1 MSVTLSGIGVSRGIA
16 IGKVHILERGQPEV
30 VEQKIPDSKVED
42 EVLRFQLA
50 IETAQGQLKNIRTR
64 IPASTPTDIAA
75 FIDTHI
81 LMLKDSALVDVPIDM
96 IRSQK
101 FNAEWALKLQRDT
114 LVNIFEEMN
123 DAYLRT
129 RKDDVIHVVNR
140 TLRILLNQDNQPH
153 DGVTALTGHIIIADD
168 LTPADTILLQHQKIA
183 AFVTEY
189 GGPLS
194 HTAIMARSLHIPAI
208 VGVHNSRKTLHND
221 ETIIVDGKQGII
233 LSKVD
238 EDIVYY
244 NRQQQQKENIYY
256 KSLNKLKNNAAVTK
270 DGAPISLLG
279 NIELP
284 EDIDSVNDVSASGV
298 GLFRTEF
305 LFMNRSNLPGE
316 EEQLDAYLNVINKLR
331 GNPLTIRTLD
341 LGADKQSQETKDT
354 SIPTINPAL
363 GLRAIRLCLKDPDL
377 FIPQLRAILRASAH
391 GPIRMMI
398 PMLSNIQEVLQTL
411 RIIDEAKC
419 QLDRENLAY
428 DKDIPIGGMIE
439 IPAAAITAYTFAKHL
454 DFLSIGTNDLIQYTL
469 AIDRIDDE
477 VNYLYDPLHPAV
489 LRLIH
494 LILNAG
500 HKAKIPI
507 SMCGEMA
514 GDSHYTRLLLGLGLR
529 EFSMQAA
536 TLLEV
541 KSVIK
546 ESNISELVRPARKI
560 LQCIHS
566 DQALALVNKMN
577 AG

>member
-30 VEQKIPDSKVED
+30 VEQKIPASKVED

-50 IETAQGQLKNIRTR
+50 LKVAQEELKNIRTR
-64 IPASTPTDIAA
+64 IPASTPADIAA
-75 FIDTHI
+75 FIDTHL
-81 LMLKDSALVDVPIDM
+81 LMLKDSALGNVPIDL
-96 IRSQK
+96 IRNQQL
-101 FNAEWALKLQRDT
+101 NAEWALKLQRDA
-114 LVNIFEEMN
+114 LVNIFEEMD

-140 TLRILLNQDNQPH
+140 ILRILLNQDNQPH

-194 HTAIMARSLHIPAI
+194 HTAIMARSLRIPAV

-221 ETIIVDGKQGII
+221 EIVIVDGKQGVI
-233 LSKVD
+233 LANID
-238 EDIVYY
+238 EDILSYY
-244 NRQQQQKENIYY
+244 RQQQQQESIYY
-256 KSLNKLKNNAAVTK
+256 KSLNKLKNKAAITI
-270 DGAPISLLG
+270 DGTPISLLG

-305 LFMNRSNLPGE
+305 LFMNRSSLPDE
-316 EEQLDAYLNVINKLR
+316 EEQLDAYLTVINKLK

-354 SIPTINPAL
+354 SVPTINPAL

-377 FIPQLRAILRASAH
+377 FTPQLRAILRASAH

-398 PMLSNIQEVLQTL
+398 PMLSNIQEALQTL
-411 RIIDEAKC
+411 QIIEEAKH
-419 QLDRENLAY
+419 QLDREGLDY
-428 DKDIPIGGMIE
+428 DKDIPVGGMIE

-469 AIDRIDDE
+469 AIDRMDDE

-514 GDSHYTRLLLGLGLR
+514 GDSYYTRLLLGLGLR

-560 LQCIHS
+560 LQCTHS
-566 DQALALVNKMN
+566 DQALALVNNIN

>member
-1 MSVTLSGIGVSRGIA
+1 M
-16 IGKVHILERGQPEV
+16 
-30 VEQKIPDSKVED
+30 
-42 EVLRFQLA
+42 
-50 IETAQGQLKNIRTR
+50 
-64 IPASTPTDIAA
+64 
-75 FIDTHI
+75 
-81 LMLKDSALVDVPIDM
+81 
-96 IRSQK
+96 
-101 FNAEWALKLQRDT
+101 
-114 LVNIFEEMN
+114 
-123 DAYLRT
+123 
-129 RKDDVIHVVNR
+129 
-140 TLRILLNQDNQPH
+140 
-153 DGVTALTGHIIIADD
+153 DGT
-168 LTPADTILLQHQKIA
+168 
-183 AFVTEY
+183 
-189 GGPLS
+189 
-194 HTAIMARSLHIPAI
+194 
-208 VGVHNSRKTLHND
+208 
-221 ETIIVDGKQGII
+221 
-233 LSKVD
+233 
-238 EDIVYY
+238 
-244 NRQQQQKENIYY
+244 
-256 KSLNKLKNNAAVTK
+256 
-270 DGAPISLLG
+270 PISLLG

-284 EDIDSVNDVSASGV
+284 EDINSVTDVSASGV

-305 LFMNRSNLPGE
+305 LFMNRSNLPEE
-316 EEQLDAYLNVINKLR
+316 EEQLDAYLNVINKLK

-341 LGADKQSQETKDT
+341 LGADKQSQETKDA

-428 DKDIPIGGMIE
+428 DKDIPVGGMIE

-500 HKAKIPI
+500 NKAKIPV

-514 GDSHYTRLLLGLGLR
+514 GDSYYTRLLLGLGLR

-560 LQCIHS
+560 LQCMHS
-566 DQALALVNKMN
+566 DQALTLVNKMN